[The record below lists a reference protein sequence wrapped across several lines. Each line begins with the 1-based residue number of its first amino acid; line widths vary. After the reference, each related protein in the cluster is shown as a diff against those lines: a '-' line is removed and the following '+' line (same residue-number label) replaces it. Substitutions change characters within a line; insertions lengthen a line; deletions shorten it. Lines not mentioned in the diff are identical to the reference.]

1 MMRIRRSAD
10 RGHFNHGWLDT
21 YHSFSFADY
30 HDPDHMGFRALR
42 VINED
47 RVAPGA
53 GFDLHPHRDME
64 IVTVVLA
71 GALQHR
77 DSLGHSA
84 VLKPAE
90 VQRITAGR
98 GILHSEFN
106 PSATEPVHLL
116 QIWLF
121 PRERGLTPDYRQQ
134 AFPATADGVLQTLVS
149 PDGRAGSLVIQQD
162 AALYRGVLQDGQS
175 LAHRLAHRR
184 HAWLQLIRGGVR
196 VADDAATATSVQLTT
211 GDGLAVTDAGA
222 LTVAANAAAEFLL
235 FDLA

>member
-1 MMRIRRSAD
+1 MMQVRRSAD

-47 RVAPGA
+47 RIAPGA
-53 GFDLHPHRDME
+53 GFGMHPHRDME
-64 IVTVVLA
+64 IVTVMLA

-77 DSLGHSA
+77 DSLGHAA
-84 VLKPAE
+84 VLRPGE

-98 GILHSEFN
+98 GVLHSEFN
-106 PSATEPVHLL
+106 ASATEPAHLL

-121 PRERGLTPDYRQQ
+121 PRARGLTPDYAQQ
-134 AFPATADGVLQTLVS
+134 AVAASSDGVLQPLVS

-162 AALYRGVLQDGQS
+162 ATLYRATLGAGQS
-175 LAHRLAHRR
+175 LTHVLAPPH
-184 HAWLQLIRGGVR
+184 HAWVQVLRGGLG
-196 VADDAATATSVQLTT
+196 VADDGSPAAVLAA
-211 GDGLAVTDAGA
+211 GDGAAMNEIAA
-222 LTVAANAAAEFLL
+222 LTITAEADAEFLL